1 MFSGDLS
8 DCGLQPTAHL
18 SQSPAPNVV
27 LQTAIAPAVQAIA
40 PEHEYAPQYRDP
52 ALDYAAEEYLPPAS
66 SKPKPHIALA
76 RRSKGRVPGFPIGSK
91 HCFSYHNAD
100 LFSEDR
106 ALVAELRET
115 VGKAAVPVPR
125 KKESR
130 PVTIHLHG
138 NSTPEEVSLW
148 LQEKGFSLR
157 VIELLDGQDGAN
169 LFALNKSSLMQAC
182 GKEEGSRLYSQLLVQ
197 KNQSNYR
204 THSSAELKAILNY
217 RKQHVDVANEETVG
231 DESSATSSERL

>member
-1 MFSGDLS
+1 MILEEDEE
-8 DCGLQPTAHL
+8 
-18 SQSPAPNVV
+18 V
-27 LQTAIAPAVQAIA
+27 L
-40 PEHEYAPQYRDP
+40 
-52 ALDYAAEEYLPPAS
+52 YLKWSVHGKARLPYFETFQPPAS

-157 VIELLDGQDGAN
+157 LAHGSVYFCHSFVLI
-169 LFALNKSSLMQAC
+169 LFIPESSSSLT
-182 GKEEGSRLYSQLLVQ
+182 G
-197 KNQSNYR
+197 R
-204 THSSAELKAILNY
+204 TVRICL
-217 RKQHVDVANEETVG
+217 R
-231 DESSATSSERL
+231 